1 MNSSPRI
8 AIAIL
13 LIVALPMSLLAQK
26 QGRGTLPQRKEF
38 NSWTIGVLAGP
49 TLFQGD
55 LNPKN
60 ENLEFKDLA
69 FSGHITKNFTHSIG
83 MSLSATMGDLK
94 GETAKEYFVTPFT
107 ETSLNFVYTFG
118 NISFL
123 KRNQNFNLYAQVGG
137 GVIDYSSEVRRKSSD
152 NLVRTQTQIGEFIIP
167 LGFGAKYRLGRHFHV
182 NFMASYHK
190 TLSDKLDATYS
201 HLSELDGYSRA
212 ALGITYT
219 IGKQKQA
226 LEWSNP
232 LNTLYSDI
240 SDMRMK
246 MDNLTNDK
254 DGDGVADIFDKDNST
269 PEGVK
274 VYGDGTAID
283 NDGDGIPDYLDEEP
297 FTAKGAKVDSKGKAL
312 DSDGDGVPDFMDLE
326 ADTPAGTLVNFQ
338 GRSIPR
344 DGTDGAGGA
353 AGASAAYLPS
363 IFFDTN
369 KSAILYK
376 YYDRLANVALL
387 MKNNPKLNLT
397 LSGNAD
403 IRGGEGANSKLA
415 LQRADAVKDHLVKIY
430 GIDASRLKVESKGEK
445 DPLAKKSDDMNRR
458 VDFNTTK

>member
-38 NSWTIGVLAGP
+38 NSWSIGVSAGP
-49 TLFQGD
+49 TIFQGD
-55 LNPKN
+55 INARV
-60 ENLEFKDLA
+60 LEESISDL
-69 FSGHITKNFTHSIG
+69 SYGLSITKNLTHSFG
-83 MSLSATMGDLK
+83 LSLSGLRGNLS
-94 GETAKEYFVTPFT
+94 GETASEEFVAPFT
-107 ETSLNFVYTFG
+107 EVTLNAVYTVG

-123 KRNQNFNLYAQVGG
+123 KRNQNFNIFLQAGG
-137 GVIDYSSEVRRKSSD
+137 GIIDYKSEVKRKKTG
-152 NLVRTQTQIGEFIIP
+152 LVIRQQNQIGEFILPI
-167 LGFGAKYRLGRHFHV
+167 GVGAKYRLGRHFHV
-182 NFMASYHK
+182 NAMFTYKK
-190 TLSDKLDATYS
+190 TLSEKLDATFRN
-201 HLSELDGYSRA
+201 LSEFDGYSWMT
-212 ALGITYT
+212 LGLTYT

-246 MDNLTNDK
+246 MDNLSNDK

-283 NDGDGIPDYLDEEP
+283 NDGDGIPDHLDEEP
-297 FTAKGAKVDSKGKAL
+297 FTAKGAKVDNKGKAV

-338 GRSIPR
+338 GKSIPR
-344 DGTDGAGGA
+344 DGTDGSGGA

-369 KSAILYK
+369 KSVILYK

-387 MKNNPKLNLT
+387 MKNNPDVNLT
-397 LSGNAD
+397 LTGNAD
-403 IRGGEGANSKLA
+403 IRGGEGANNKLSQ
-415 LQRADAVKDHLVKIY
+415 QRAESVKDHLVKIY
-430 GIDASRLKVESKGEK
+430 GIDASRFKVESKGEK
-445 DPLAKKSDDMNRR
+445 DPLAKTSDDMNRR
-458 VDFNTTK
+458 VDFSTK